1 MSRRT
6 PQSSRTASRRSGRP
20 NRNSILGIIAAV
32 VVVTLVILGLV
43 INSRFSDAE
52 AQRAAA
58 IDTVSA
64 ANLILS
70 RLPEDSATTQDLITA
85 VMPRSLSAEQL
96 TNEISTVA
104 TELGLEIIDTDPLWE
119 AQLLAGRE
127 ISYGDQLINDLG
139 LNDLRERSLIE
150 PVTTIVSVS
159 GTLADINALMTALS
173 QRQSVDPTTA
183 QLLLRRSDVV
193 LTFTDDAAVATFEAI
208 GIRMTALPPEVR
220 VLIGTEEP

>member
-1 MSRRT
+1 M
-6 PQSSRTASRRSGRP
+6 
-20 NRNSILGIIAAV
+20 ILGIIAAV

-96 TNEISTVA
+96 TNEVATVA

-127 ISYGDQLINDLG
+127 TSYGDQLINDLG

-159 GTLADINALMTALS
+159 GALGDINALMTALS

-193 LTFTDDAAVATFEAI
+193 LSFTEDAAVATFEAI

>member
-1 MSRRT
+1 M
-6 PQSSRTASRRSGRP
+6 
-20 NRNSILGIIAAV
+20 ILGIIAAV

-52 AQRAAA
+52 TQRAAA

-70 RLPEDSATTQDLITA
+70 RLPEDSATTQDLVNT

-96 TNEISTVA
+96 TNEVATVA

-127 ISYGDQLINDLG
+127 TSYGDQLINDLG

-193 LTFTDDAAVATFEAI
+193 LSFTEDAAVATFEAI